1 MSASFFQFQNSAYL
15 LFFILVLPLFFF
27 EMRKKHL
34 VRLPLSSTLILSKR
48 KKTLRQRLE
57 FSPALLK
64 TLALT
69 LLIIA
74 LARPQWGNRYTQID
88 SEGIDIMLALDA
100 SESMVGLDLTLNGEE
115 ADRLQVIKSV
125 VKDFIGGRQYDRI
138 GMVVF
143 GEQAYT
149 QCPLTT
155 DYNVLKN
162 YLDIVEIG
170 IAGKGTAIGNAIAVA
185 VKRLET
191 SKAKSKI
198 IILLTDG
205 ESNAGEVSPK
215 IAAELA
221 AKRGLKIYTIGVG
234 TQGPVPV
241 YQDTL
246 FGKRKVYVDM
256 HFDEKSLKEIAG
268 MTGGQYFSAGSE
280 EALKDVYKTIDKL
293 EKTQVKIQEFS
304 DFNEMYLFF
313 LVPAIFFLV
322 LSWFLENMVFV
333 RVF

>member
-1 MSASFFQFQNSAYL
+1 MSGSFFQFQNPAYL
-15 LFFILVLPLFFF
+15 LFFLLVLPLFFF
-27 EMRKKHL
+27 EMRKKHF
-34 VRLPLSSTLILSKR
+34 VRLPLSSILVLSQR
-48 KKTLRQRLE
+48 KKTWRQRLE
-57 FSPALLK
+57 FFPTFLK
-64 TLALT
+64 IVALT
-69 LLIIA
+69 LLISA
-74 LARPQWGNRYTQID
+74 LARPQWGNRYTEVD
-88 SEGIDIMLALDA
+88 SEGIDIVLTLDT

-115 ADRLQVIKSV
+115 ANRLQVIKSV
-125 VKDFIGGRQYDRI
+125 VNDFIGGRQYDRI

-155 DYNVLKN
+155 DYNVLKS

-170 IAGKGTAIGNAIAVA
+170 IAGKGTAIGNAIAVS

-221 AKRGLKIYTIGVG
+221 AQRGIKIYTIGVG
-234 TQGPVPV
+234 TQGAVPV

-246 FGKRKVYVDM
+246 FGRRKVTVEM
-256 HFDEKSLKEIAG
+256 HFDEKSLKEIAA
-268 MTGGQYFSAGSE
+268 MTAGQYFSAGSQ
-280 EALKDVYKTIDKL
+280 EALKDVYQTIDKL
-293 EKTQVKIQEFS
+293 EKTQVKVQEFS
-304 DFNEMYLFF
+304 DVQEMFLLF
-313 LVPAIFFLV
+313 LVPAVLFLV
-322 LSWFLENMVFV
+322 LSWFLEHAVFI